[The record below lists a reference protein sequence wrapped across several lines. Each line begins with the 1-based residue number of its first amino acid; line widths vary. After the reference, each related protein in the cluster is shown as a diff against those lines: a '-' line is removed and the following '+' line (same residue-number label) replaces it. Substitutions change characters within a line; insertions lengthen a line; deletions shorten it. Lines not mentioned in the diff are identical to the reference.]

1 VRERKNRVF
10 SFQIRRRKKTQNRK
24 KKKKTHLSFFFFFF
38 FFLSATPPTPQLQNT
53 GGLIAHLTKII
64 ERKGHAVVCVA
75 EGAGQDLL
83 TGAATAGGVN
93 IERDASGNPIL
104 ADVGPW
110 LKSELKK
117 GIPLADIKLI
127 DPSYTIRSV
136 VANSADRVLCKV
148 LAHNAVHAA
157 FAGYSGVTVGL
168 VNTHYVYLPTPL
180 LILAP
185 RRVDPRSKAWN
196 RLRSSLKQPSLLGDG
211 DGESEW
217 EVEDE
222 YSK

>member
-1 VRERKNRVF
+1 M
-10 SFQIRRRKKTQNRK
+10 
-24 KKKKTHLSFFFFFF
+24 
-38 FFLSATPPTPQLQNT
+38 
-53 GGLIAHLTKII
+53 
-64 ERKGHAVVCVA
+64 CVA

-83 TGAATAGGVN
+83 SGGAAGAGGPAATV
-93 IERDASGNPIL
+93 ERDASGNPIL

-110 LKSELKK
+110 LKAELKK
-117 GIPLADIKLI
+117 GIPEADVKLI

-136 VANSADRVLCKV
+136 AANSADRVLCKV

-211 DGESEW
+211 DGDSEW
-217 EVEDE
+217 EYDED
-222 YSK
+222 KF